1 MKMGIKWK
9 RCLLPIVFAFLSG
22 GNLFAQKFTISGFV
36 YDSDS
41 SEPLIAASVNS
52 GAQGTVTNNYGF
64 YSISLPK
71 GAAVL
76 EYGYVGYASEKFEI
90 QVRCDTTVTIY
101 LKQENELTDRCCQE

>member
-71 GAAVL
+71 RSLCSQTKEVKAFPSSR
-76 EYGYVGYASEKFEI
+76 ES
-90 QVRCDTTVTIY
+90 
-101 LKQENELTDRCCQE
+101 